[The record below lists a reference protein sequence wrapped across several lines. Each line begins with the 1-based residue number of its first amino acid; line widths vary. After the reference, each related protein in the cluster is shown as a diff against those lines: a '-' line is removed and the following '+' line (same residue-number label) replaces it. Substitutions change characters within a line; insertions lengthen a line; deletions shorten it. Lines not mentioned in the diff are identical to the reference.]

1 MCRNVSEAITEIGNR
16 ISAAQHKLVFLDL
29 DGSFLPPVVD
39 SSPGNLWERFKSV
52 AALLVQRRD
61 TSVAVMSGLDRG
73 ELHDR
78 LGIAGM
84 HYLGNRGL
92 EISGPGHIFV
102 EPSATEKTT
111 LLKEVGIKLAAKL
124 QGISGVSIE
133 DKGLT
138 LNVHY
143 EQAGAES
150 IEQIRRAVHA
160 VLSTSDHPFQLTTI
174 DNGFEIRPRVS
185 WNKSAAVGWVKEQ
198 IGHPDALVIY
208 VDDNVSGENPA
219 ATIPDAI
226 TIKAGADDPI
236 AQYRVDGPK
245 EVIEFLRWLDDFLQ
259 AQERGLT
266 DERQRYSMV

>member
-1 MCRNVSEAITEIGNR
+1 MCRNVFEAVTEIGNR
-16 ISAAQHKLVFLDL
+16 ISAAQYKLVFLDL
-29 DGSFLPPVVD
+29 DGTFTPPVVHSGPD
-39 SSPGNLWERFKSV
+39 TLWEKFKRVLSS
-52 AALLVQRRD
+52 LVERRD
-61 TSVAVMSGLDRG
+61 TAVAVMSGLDRG

-102 EPSATEKTT
+102 EPSATEKTS
-111 LLKEVGIKLAAKL
+111 LLKELGVKLATRL
-124 QGISGVSIE
+124 QGIQGVSIE

-143 EQAGAES
+143 EQSGAENT
-150 IEQIRRAVHA
+150 EQIRRAVHA
-160 VLSTSDHPFQLTTI
+160 VLSTSDHPFQLI
-174 DNGFEIRPRVS
+174 NVENGFEIRPRVS

-226 TIKAGADDPI
+226 SIKAGAEDPI
-236 AQYRVDGPK
+236 AQYRVDGPR
-245 EVIEFLRWLDDFLQ
+245 EVIEFLQWLDESLQ